1 MPSIINRLRGFDAK
15 HYAQTERY
23 AKQVE
28 RLLQT
33 AAKELAD
40 KAQGASYDPN
50 TVFSFNDLPQT
61 RRQAQGILTRLVSR
75 IQHVVES
82 GSASEWLAATYKND
96 AFLGDILRTSRLTK
110 EEAEQYQARNLD
122 ALATFQRRKVGGL
135 RLSQN
140 VWKYAGDFVNEVELA
155 IDTALGEGAAAA
167 ALARTVRQHLQNPE
181 QIFRRF
187 RYGLKDADGNPIL
200 DENGNP
206 VYGKKWKRRVF
217 DPDTG
222 GFRWVDDNPKDY
234 HPGRG
239 VYRSSVK
246 NAMRLARTEINMAYR
261 ESEFLRWQQLDFVV
275 GFRVC
280 LSNNHTCLD
289 SKGKPQPFTDIC
301 DELAGDYPKTFK
313 FVGWHPQC
321 RCYVVPIMK
330 DYDEYNEDRANRF
343 KAIVRRQ
350 EYKSL
355 PSRRT
360 VRDVPQNFR
369 DYIDSIADRAAGWK
383 SQPFYIRDNFVGGVI
398 AGGLKPAIPTRTLNQ
413 VQPCTDYDTEIAKR
427 KEWAYAFGLDISRLD
442 ALRTAGNKAALRAEL
457 DRLNAEITPKLE
469 DWVVATQELKS
480 FIGSELKPFPELAK
494 KYADGLAANS
504 MSQKNYYADSI
515 AKLKQLL
522 TEAQADAA
530 KAATSSY
537 SPKMPEIFKA
547 EGDFCSR
554 YGATEYER
562 DFFDLLE
569 AAPKVEFRHTN
580 GGSYETD
587 MGRTV
592 RIDND
597 TRLKQSEWYR
607 RGLIYHEFGHAIGDQ
622 RKIITLLSTS
632 ETDLIK
638 LRNGQIKRLREKEKA
653 VYYTRRKQITH
664 KPDGTWETTVV
675 RERHEVNQMK
685 AKTISARLD
694 ILYSRIR
701 EKKEDDPIFTRL
713 GIGKYDLIEQIAA
726 VQDTLK
732 SLITSVGWGHST
744 SYFKSDYH
752 RQHEYLA
759 HCFENR
765 FAGNRVFQQYLPDI
779 YAEMIAFVNTLKKP

>member
-1 MPSIINRLRGFDAK
+1 MPSIINILRGFDAK

-40 KAQGASYDPN
+40 RAHGASYDPK
-50 TVFSFNDLPQT
+50 TVFSFNDLPAT

-82 GSASEWLAATYKND
+82 GTASEWLAATYKND

-122 ALATFQRRKVGGL
+122 VLATFQRRKVGGL
-135 RLSQN
+135 KLSQN
-140 VWKYAGDFVNEVELA
+140 VWKYAGDFINEVELA
-155 IDTALGEGAAAA
+155 IDAALGEGTAAAS
-167 ALARTVRQHLQNPE
+167 LARTVRQHLQDPE

-187 RYGLKDADGNPIL
+187 RYGLKDADGNPVL

-206 VYGKKWKRRVF
+206 TFGKKWKRRVF

-222 GFRWVDDNPKDY
+222 GFRWVDDDPKSY

-261 ESEFLRWQQLDFVV
+261 ESEYLRWQQLDFVV

-350 EYKSL
+350 QYKSL

-360 VRDVPQNFR
+360 VRDVPANFR
-369 DYIDSIADRAAGWK
+369 SYIDSIAERSAGWK
-383 SQPFYIRDNFVGGVI
+383 SQPYYIRDNFVGGTI
-398 AGGLKPAIPTRTLNQ
+398 AGGLKAAIPTRTLNQ
-413 VQPCTDYDTEIAKR
+413 VQPCTEYDTEIAKR

-457 DRLNAEITPKLE
+457 DRLNDEITPKLE
-469 DWVVATQELKS
+469 DWVTATQELKG
-480 FIGSELKPFPELAK
+480 FIASDLKPFPELAT
-494 KYADGLAANS
+494 KYADEAVANAVEK
-504 MSQKNYYADSI
+504 KNYFADCI
-515 AKLKQLL
+515 AKLKAALS
-522 TEAQADAA
+522 AA
-530 KAATSSY
+530 KAELA
-537 SPKMPEIFKA
+537 K
-547 EGDFCSR
+547 
-554 YGATEYER
+554 
-562 DFFDLLE
+562 
-569 AAPKVEFRHTN
+569 
-580 GGSYETD
+580 
-587 MGRTV
+587 
-592 RIDND
+592 
-597 TRLKQSEWYR
+597 
-607 RGLIYHEFGHAIGDQ
+607 
-622 RKIITLLSTS
+622 LSTS
-632 ETDLIK
+632 KPTKLTEVIEILDKAKVTHREVVPHTKAITETEIITRVGGGDKTQGSCASLA
-638 LRNGQIKRLREKEKA
+638 LAYAGQKAGFDVLDYRDGDSRRKFAQRGTIRSLTEKVGGTTEEDYNDFKTAKRLLAGVVEGKEYMFIVGGHA
-653 VYYTRRKQITH
+653 AIVRKTAT
-664 KPDGTWETTVV
+664 G
-675 RERHEVNQMK
+675 
-685 AKTISARLD
+685 
-694 ILYSRIR
+694 Y
-701 EKKEDDPIFTRL
+701 
-713 GIGKYDLIEQIAA
+713 
-726 VQDTLK
+726 
-732 SLITSVGWGHST
+732 
-744 SYFKSDYH
+744 
-752 RQHEYLA
+752 EYLELQSPTA
-759 HCFENR
+759 NGWHPLTTERLKNR
-765 FAGNRVFQQYLPDI
+765 YGCKKSHTSFGTKYKVDGYLIDIASLKADSGFKRLLGYLNTAEDKQQKGQSG
-779 YAEMIAFVNTLKKP
+779 TTK

>member
-1 MPSIINRLRGFDAK
+1 MPSIINILRSFDAK

-40 KAQGASYDPN
+40 RAHGASYDPK
-50 TVFSFNDLPQT
+50 TVFSFNDLPAT

-82 GSASEWLAATYKND
+82 GTASEWLAATYKND

-122 ALATFQRRKVGGL
+122 VLATFQRRKVGGL
-135 RLSQN
+135 KLSQN
-140 VWKYAGDFVNEVELA
+140 VWKYAGDFINEVELA
-155 IDTALGEGAAAA
+155 IDAALGEGTAAAS
-167 ALARTVRQHLQNPE
+167 LARTVRQHLQDPE

-187 RYGLKDADGNPIL
+187 RYGLKDADGNPVL

-206 VYGKKWKRRVF
+206 TFGKKWKRRVF

-222 GFRWVDDNPKDY
+222 GFRWVDDDPKSY

-261 ESEFLRWQQLDFVV
+261 ESEYLRWQQLDFVV

-350 EYKSL
+350 QYKSL

-360 VRDVPQNFR
+360 VRDVPANFR
-369 DYIDSIADRAAGWK
+369 SYIDSIAERSAGWK
-383 SQPFYIRDNFVGGVI
+383 SQPYYIRDNFVGGTI
-398 AGGLKPAIPTRTLNQ
+398 AGGLKAAIPTRTLNQ
-413 VQPCTDYDTEIAKR
+413 VQPCTEYDTEIAKR

-457 DRLNAEITPKLE
+457 DRLNDEITPKLE
-469 DWVVATQELKS
+469 DWVTATQELKG
-480 FIGSELKPFPELAK
+480 FIASDLKPFPELAT
-494 KYADGLAANS
+494 KYADEAVANAVEK
-504 MSQKNYYADSI
+504 KNYFADCI
-515 AKLKQLL
+515 AKLKAALS
-522 TEAQADAA
+522 AA
-530 KAATSSY
+530 KAELA
-537 SPKMPEIFKA
+537 K
-547 EGDFCSR
+547 
-554 YGATEYER
+554 
-562 DFFDLLE
+562 
-569 AAPKVEFRHTN
+569 
-580 GGSYETD
+580 
-587 MGRTV
+587 
-592 RIDND
+592 
-597 TRLKQSEWYR
+597 
-607 RGLIYHEFGHAIGDQ
+607 
-622 RKIITLLSTS
+622 LSTS
-632 ETDLIK
+632 KPTKLTEVIEILDKAKVTHREVVPHTKAITETEIITRVGGGDKTQGSCASLA
-638 LRNGQIKRLREKEKA
+638 LAYAGQKAGFDVLDYRDGDSRRKFAQRGTIRSLTEKVGGTTEEDYNDFKTAKRLLAGVVEGKEYMFIVGGHA
-653 VYYTRRKQITH
+653 AIVRKTAT
-664 KPDGTWETTVV
+664 G
-675 RERHEVNQMK
+675 
-685 AKTISARLD
+685 
-694 ILYSRIR
+694 Y
-701 EKKEDDPIFTRL
+701 
-713 GIGKYDLIEQIAA
+713 
-726 VQDTLK
+726 
-732 SLITSVGWGHST
+732 
-744 SYFKSDYH
+744 
-752 RQHEYLA
+752 EYLELQSPTA
-759 HCFENR
+759 NGWHPLTTERLKNR
-765 FAGNRVFQQYLPDI
+765 YGCKKSHTSFGTKYKVDGYLIDIASLKADSGFKRLLGYLNTAEDKQQKGQSG
-779 YAEMIAFVNTLKKP
+779 TTK

>member
-1 MPSIINRLRGFDAK
+1 MPSIINILRGFDAK

-40 KAQGASYDPN
+40 RAHGASYDPK
-50 TVFSFNDLPQT
+50 TVFSFNDLPAT

-82 GSASEWLAATYKND
+82 GTASEWLAATYKND

-135 RLSQN
+135 KLSQN
-140 VWKYAGDFVNEVELA
+140 VWKYAGDFINEVELA
-155 IDTALGEGAAAA
+155 IDAALGEGTAAAS
-167 ALARTVRQHLQNPE
+167 LARTVRQHLQDPE

-187 RYGLKDADGNPIL
+187 RYGLKDADGNPVL

-206 VYGKKWKRRVF
+206 TFGKKWKRRVF

-222 GFRWVDDNPKDY
+222 GFRWVDDDPKSY

-261 ESEFLRWQQLDFVV
+261 ESEYLRWQQLDFVV

-343 KAIVRRQ
+343 KAIVKRQ
-350 EYKSL
+350 QYKSL

-360 VRDVPQNFR
+360 VRDVPANFR
-369 DYIDSIADRAAGWK
+369 SYIDSIAERSAGWK
-383 SQPFYIRDNFVGGVI
+383 SQPYYIRDNFVGGTI
-398 AGGLKPAIPTRTLNQ
+398 AGGLKAAIPTRTLNQ
-413 VQPCTDYDTEIAKR
+413 VQPCTEYDTEIAKR

-442 ALRTAGNKAALRAEL
+442 ALRTAGDKAALRAEL
-457 DRLNAEITPKLE
+457 DRLNADIDPKLNQWTE
-469 DWVVATQELKS
+469 AWVELN
-480 FIGSELKPFPELAK
+480 GYVNTELKPFPELAK
-494 KYADGLAANS
+494 KYSVELAANK
-504 MSQKNYYADSI
+504 MSQKNYYADCT
-515 AKLKQLL
+515 ARLKQLL
-522 TEAQADAA
+522 TEAQSEVATKGKPTKLTEAMAIFDKA
-530 KAATSSY
+530 KVDHRSVTDL
-537 SPKMPEIFKA
+537 PKPLTEPEIISTVGG
-547 EGDFCSR
+547 GDKTTGSCASVAFAYAGSKF
-554 YGATEYER
+554 GFNVR
-562 DFFDLLE
+562 DF
-569 AAPKVEFRHTN
+569 R
-580 GGSYETD
+580 GGDSMKYFSRNSTLD
-587 MGRTV
+587 
-592 RIDND
+592 
-597 TRLKQSEWYR
+597 
-607 RGLIYHEFGHAIGDQ
+607 
-622 RKIITLLSTS
+622 KIT
-632 ETDLIK
+632 E
-638 LRNGQIKRLREKEKA
+638 NVG
-653 VYYTRRKQITH
+653 
-664 KPDGTWETTVV
+664 GTVV
-675 RERHEVNQMK
+675 RNGNDFKTAKELLSKTVEGREYYFGVGEHVAIIRKTATGYEYLELQSPTDNGWKPLTNERLKYRFGCKKSHTRAGMKYELSGELIDLELLKGDSGFKKLLGYLNTAEDKQMK
-685 AKTISARLD
+685 
-694 ILYSRIR
+694 
-701 EKKEDDPIFTRL
+701 
-713 GIGKYDLIEQIAA
+713 GK
-726 VQDTLK
+726 
-732 SLITSVGWGHST
+732 SGST
-744 SYFKSDYH
+744 K
-752 RQHEYLA
+752 
-759 HCFENR
+759 
-765 FAGNRVFQQYLPDI
+765 
-779 YAEMIAFVNTLKKP
+779 